1 MRVFVLIAAFLA
13 FVLGL
18 LLFVAPKTLVR
29 ATELMERQIRTEDFI
44 FGRRLIFGAVLVVL
58 GVATI
63 YFLYWG

>member
-1 MRVFVLIAAFLA
+1 MIAAFLA

-29 ATELMERQIRTEDFI
+29 ATELMGRQIRADDFV
-44 FGRRLIFGAVLVVL
+44 FSRRLIFGAVLVAL
-58 GVATI
+58 GVAMI